1 MADSGQDTQ
10 DARQEAQDARV
21 EALAATR
28 VLRLADRAAM
38 AAFADAVGRAVRPGD
53 VLVLTGNLGAGKTTF
68 TQFLAR
74 SLDVR
79 GRVSSPTFVIARE
92 HPPRGGGPGLV
103 HVDAY
108 RLGGPDEFDD
118 LGLDAALDESVTVVE
133 WGRGMAESLGDH
145 LDVEILR
152 EDEEAAAA
160 DDPDNLDPTALA
172 PDSLDPEDDASDD
185 EPRTVVVTAH
195 GASWAGRLAKLH
207 PES

>member
-1 MADSGQDTQ
+1 MADRSPA
-10 DARQEAQDARV
+10 DAQSS
-21 EALAATR
+21 TR
-28 VLRLADRAAM
+28 ELHLADRAAM
-38 AAFADAVGRAVRPGD
+38 AEFADAVGRVVQPGD

-92 HPPRGGGPGLV
+92 HPPRGTGPGLV

-118 LGLDAALDESVTVVE
+118 LGLEAALDESVTVVE

-152 EDEEAAAA
+152 ADEAAAA
-160 DDPDNLDPTALA
+160 ADHPDNLDPTALDA
-172 PDSLDPEDDASDD
+172 DPLDPDEDGADD
-185 EPRTVVVTAH
+185 EPRTVVLTAH
-195 GASWAGRLAKLH
+195 GTGWRGRLAKLH
-207 PES
+207 TDPA